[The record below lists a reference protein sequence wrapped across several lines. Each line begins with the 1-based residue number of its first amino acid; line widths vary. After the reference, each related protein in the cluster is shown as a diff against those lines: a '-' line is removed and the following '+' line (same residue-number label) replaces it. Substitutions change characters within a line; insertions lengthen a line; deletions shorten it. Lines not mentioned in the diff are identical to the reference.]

1 MKEEPLEPSGI
12 GEILRAARVAKGL
25 NQQALARE
33 LRMPLHLLAALEV
46 EDWKHVPPGRER
58 PLARRVA
65 SHLGIDLSL
74 HHEAWELLPG
84 GVTQEA
90 PDPAKE
96 RLERALMGG
105 LTLGSV
111 ALFLWLVIPGR
122 DIKGSASPRERRSGY
137 TPMAVWVPRSPP
149 PAYPGLGGALPEA
162 PITSEGTLVGLRAMD
177 ACLGQI
183 VGEGVNHSMPL
194 RVSEPWILRVK
205 GAFTLSL
212 DNAGVVTVEVA
223 GRRINHGRAVGE
235 SWSASFDAEGRLVLP
250 VEETPKLPLH
260 VPQTDPEAPVQE

>member
-1 MKEEPLEPSGI
+1 MNAQPLEPSGI

-25 NQQALARE
+25 NQQTLARE

-46 EDWKHVPPGRER
+46 EDWKQIPPGRER

-74 HHEAWELLPG
+74 HQEAWELLPG
-84 GVTQEA
+84 GVLQEA

-96 RLERALMGG
+96 RLEQALMGG
-105 LTLGSV
+105 LTLGCV

-122 DIKGSASPRERRSGY
+122 DIKGSAAPRELRSGY
-137 TPMAVWVPRSPP
+137 TPMAVWVPRTPP
-149 PAYPGLGGALPEA
+149 TAYPVLGEVLPEV
-162 PITSEGTLVGLRAMD
+162 PITPEGTLVSLRAMD
-177 ACLGQI
+177 ACLGRI
-183 VGEGVNHSMPL
+183 EGEGVNHSMPL
-194 RVSEPWILRVK
+194 RVSEPWILRAK

-235 SWSASFDAEGRLVLP
+235 AWSASFDAEGRLVLP
-250 VEETPKLPLH
+250 LEESPKLPLH
-260 VPQTDPEAPVQE
+260 IPQTDPEAPAEE

>member
-1 MKEEPLEPSGI
+1 MNAQPTEPSGI

-33 LRMPLHLLAALEV
+33 LRMPLHLLAAIET
-46 EDWKHVPPGRER
+46 EDWKRIPPGRER
-58 PLARRVA
+58 PLTRRVA
-65 SHLGIDLSL
+65 AHLGIDLSL
-74 HHEAWELLPG
+74 HQEAWELLPG
-84 GVTQEA
+84 GVAQEA

-122 DIKGSASPRERRSGY
+122 DIKGQAKPREPRSGY
-137 TPMAVWVPRSPP
+137 APMAVWVPRTPP
-149 PAYPGLGGALPEA
+149 TAYPVLGEVLPEA
-162 PITSEGTLVGLRAMD
+162 PITSEGTLVSLRAMD

-183 VGEGVNHSMPL
+183 VGEGIHQSMPL
-194 RVSEPWILRVK
+194 RVSEPWTLRVK
-205 GAFTLSL
+205 GGFTLSL

-235 SWSASFDAEGRLVLP
+235 AWSAVFDAEGRLVPP
-250 VEETPKLPLH
+250 VEEAPKLPLH
-260 VPQTDPEAPVQE
+260 VPQTDPETPTEE